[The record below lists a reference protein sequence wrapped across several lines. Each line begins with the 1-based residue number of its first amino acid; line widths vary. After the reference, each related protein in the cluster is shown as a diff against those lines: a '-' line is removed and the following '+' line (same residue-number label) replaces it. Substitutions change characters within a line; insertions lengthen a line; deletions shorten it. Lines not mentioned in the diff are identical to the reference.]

1 MNAYDFDKTIYDGD
15 STADFILFC
24 IRKRP
29 ASIPK
34 IAFNSLGYLG
44 YKASF
49 LSKTDFKEN
58 LYSFLSV
65 INDIDS
71 LVEEFWDLHIDKI
84 KKWYLAQKKDDDA
97 IISASPFFLL
107 EPACDRLGLKN
118 LLASNVDKST
128 GCYLGNN
135 CFGAV
140 KVKRFTEVFSDEI
153 DEFYSDSK
161 SDEPLAK
168 LAKSAFLVD
177 GDIISPW
184 NFQ

>member
-24 IRKRP
+24 IKKRP
-29 ASIPK
+29 AIIPK
-34 IAFNSLGYLG
+34 LAFNALSYIG

-58 LYSFLSV
+58 IYSFLSS
-65 INDIDS
+65 IDDTES
-71 LVEEFWDLHIDKI
+71 LVEYFWHENINKI
-84 KKWYLAQKKDDDA
+84 KDWYLLQKKDDDA

-107 EPACDRLGLKN
+107 KPICDRLGIKN
-118 LLASNVDKST
+118 LLASKVDIST
-128 GCYLGNN
+128 GLYLGNN

-140 KVKRFTEVFSDEI
+140 KAKRFTDTFNETI

-168 LAKSAFLVD
+168 IAKSAFLVD

-184 NFQ
+184 VF